1 MLSFLPDHLLYSL
14 PPLHYYP
21 PHRYYESDIDI
32 DIDMPREK
40 HTNSLATV
48 YEDEAASGPQHTTL
62 PTGAQSLD
70 IIRPR
75 PPNTPPPARGLL
87 SESALP
93 TTAVAK
99 RLCYTSIYTNGSP
112 QTTAVKEYLHA
123 LLADKITRNYD
134 TVEFIEKVW
143 GLPREELKEP
153 EHGYKLP
160 VDAVKHY
167 MGATYKKRDTDDG
180 PVYPSVERSA
190 YEPLS
195 EMFWSISEQVGA
207 AYCDRLPGPQAVF
220 VLMRDHILN
229 GHFANLKPDFLFSLL
244 AAFERQSWL
253 LTALCGEL
261 KKSRTS
267 KPATMIVESVDIKKI
282 VNLPR
287 RVRKS
292 NPETPQSSSTPP
304 AVVTETEG
312 PSASVGGKR
321 KAQSMVSHEPPPAAK
336 KSRSRGNDDPSP
348 APVQPRPNKIRS
360 MKRKDGT
367 LPSYPSPTPSVST
380 SSVSTSIKK
389 KSSKGNTITPDEL
402 QIIKYINELGS
413 HGIRSYATGFL
424 IVDYDITLWYI
435 DRMGVVSSSS
445 FNFIEEPH
453 LFVYFVAAVTRAG
466 ASSLGFSSLLK
477 FPDPSPELRLPAQ
490 TFTQYKDVKMVLP
503 TARDIHGNVFE
514 NLDFSIDVE
523 AKGKS
528 TRRIVPTYGAVGRAT
543 IVIPVVASTVTATKI
558 RVCPSEAPKL
568 VAKVSW
574 QVEDRDGEDEIIREI
589 HEKLTADE
597 SRKKFLQNIVSLKL
611 STTRTMEEMEL
622 PRAKMFGLSEPHRV
636 CRILVMHEYLPLTAV
651 ENVSEFKK
659 VFSDVL
665 AGHHAVYETSNVIH
679 RDVSINN
686 IMFYYDKIGNRKKN
700 DSTETMCDWDLAR
713 KIPPPGNEVI
723 RNNLLEAI
731 RAEREFPKDHVRGT
745 PGEAKPTFQQPSGIV
760 VGAEAEKGL
769 RYRTGTGPF
778 IALDILLYNKAPVHL
793 YRHDLES
800 FFWVLVWFVA
810 TFDPKSH
817 SCGVI
822 RTWLSNDLQS
832 IGQSKRALLSNAVG
846 WTNELYASTH
856 PSFKKLTRSIQRLR
870 VSLIYPLYEQY
881 CKAQD
886 EYIAAV
892 DTVEAGDPSEDE
904 DEDEDEDD
912 SCWKTQ
918 KTNAVKGSDEVWE
931 DLQERMGAVVTFRE
945 SILTYESFLKCLH
958 IGLITLA
965 GVEPVSFSLLAF
977 VRLLPNLIHRM
988 VQSAT
993 TAKIEWLGYMEK
1005 SARSGY

>member
-1 MLSFLPDHLLYSL
+1 
-14 PPLHYYP
+14 
-21 PHRYYESDIDI
+21 
-32 DIDMPREK
+32 MPRGK
-40 HTNSLATV
+40 HTNLLATL
-48 YEDEAASGPQHTTL
+48 YEDEAANGPQHTTL

-70 IIRPR
+70 LIRPR
-75 PPNTPPPARGLL
+75 PPNTPPARGLL

-93 TTAVAK
+93 PTPVAQ
-99 RLCYTSIYTNGSP
+99 RLGYTSINKNGSP

-123 LLADKITRNYD
+123 LVADKITRSYD
-134 TVEFIEKVW
+134 TVEFIEDVW

-160 VDAVKHY
+160 IDAVKHY
-167 MGATYKKRDTDDG
+167 MGAAYKKVDTDDG
-180 PVYPSVERSA
+180 PVYPCVERSA

-195 EMFWSISEQVGA
+195 EIFWSISEQIGA
-207 AYCDRLPGPQAVF
+207 AYRVRLPGLYAVF
-220 VLMRDHILN
+220 VLMRDRIMN
-229 GHFANLKPDFLFSLL
+229 GHFANFKPDFLFSFL

-267 KPATMIVESVDIKKI
+267 KPATIVESVDIKKI

-304 AVVTETEG
+304 AVVTESEG

-360 MKRKDGT
+360 MNRKDGT

-380 SSVSTSIKK
+380 SSWATPTKE
-389 KSSKGNTITPDEL
+389 KSSKGSAITPDEL

-445 FNFIEEPH
+445 FNLIEEPH
-453 LFVYFVAAVTRAG
+453 LLVYFVAAVTRAG
-466 ASSLGFSSLLK
+466 ASSLGFSSLLE
-477 FPDPSPELRLPAQ
+477 FPDPSPVLRLPVQ

-503 TARDIHGNVFE
+503 TARDIHGNVLE
-514 NLDFSIDVE
+514 NLDFSIDVD

-528 TRRIVPTYGAVGRAT
+528 TRRIVPTYAAFGRAT

-558 RVCPSEAPKL
+558 CVCPPEDRKL

-589 HEKLTADE
+589 HEKLAADE
-597 SRKKFLQNIVSLKL
+597 SRKNFLQNIVSLLL

-622 PRAKMFGLSEPHRV
+622 PRARMFGLSEPHRV
-636 CRILVMHEYLPLTAV
+636 CRVLVMHEYLPLTAV
-651 ENVSEFKK
+651 KSVKEFGSI
-659 VFSDVL
+659 FADVIY
-665 AGHHAVYETSNVIH
+665 GHHAVYDTSEVLH
-679 RDVSINN
+679 RDVSVNN
-686 IMFYYDKIGNRKKN
+686 IMFYYKN
-700 DSTETMCDWDLAR
+700 NNSGQREVVGVLCDWDLAK
-713 KIPPPGNEVI
+713 KIPSPGNEAI
-723 RNNLLEAI
+723 RDNLLESF
-731 RAEREFPKDHVRGT
+731 RTSKKFPEGHVPAGT
-745 PGEAKPTFQQPSGIV
+745 EQKKPTVQQPSGIV
-760 VGAEAEKGL
+760 GGDQPEKEIDVL

-778 IALDILLYNKAPVHL
+778 IALDILLYNKAPIHL

-810 TFDPKSH
+810 TFKPQSQ

-822 RTWLSNDLQS
+822 RDWLSNDLKS
-832 IGQSKRALLSNAVG
+832 IGETKKALLENGTSWYNAIDC
-846 WTNELYASTH
+846 NASQEYRRLC
-856 PSFKKLTRSIQRLR
+856 KVIDKLRR
-870 VSLIYPLYEQY
+870 SLILPLYKEY
-881 CKAQD
+881 VAAEESYLDAMKAIEEDNDHESPMEISGLRKYATESPSTDQ
-886 EYIAAV
+886 
-892 DTVEAGDPSEDE
+892 TVSDDPTTAWKDFVSKLDVMVEKREA
-904 DEDEDEDD
+904 
-912 SCWKTQ
+912 
-918 KTNAVKGSDEVWE
+918 
-931 DLQERMGAVVTFRE
+931 
-945 SILTYESFLKCLH
+945 ILTFDTFTKC
-958 IGLITLA
+958 
-965 GVEPVSFSLLAF
+965 F
-977 VRLLPNLIHRM
+977 
-988 VQSAT
+988 
-993 TAKIEWLGYMEK
+993 
-1005 SARSGY
+1005 

>member
-21 PHRYYESDIDI
+21 PHRYYEPDI

-40 HTNSLATV
+40 HHHHTNSLATV
-48 YEDEAASGPQHTTL
+48 YEDEPANGPQHTTL
-62 PTGAQSLD
+62 PTGAHSLD
-70 IIRPR
+70 ITRHRPR
-75 PPNTPPPARGLL
+75 NIPPARGLL

-143 GLPREELKEP
+143 GLPREKLKEP

-195 EMFWSISEQVGA
+195 EIFWSISEQVGA

-244 AAFERQSWL
+244 SAVERQSWL

-261 KKSRTS
+261 KKSRIS
-267 KPATMIVESVDIKKI
+267 KPATIVESVDIKKI

-292 NPETPQSSSTPP
+292 TPSKPP
-304 AVVTETEG
+304 VVVTESEG

-348 APVQPRPNKIRS
+348 VPVQPRPNKIRS

-453 LFVYFVAAVTRAG
+453 LLVYFVAAVTRAS

-477 FPDPSPELRLPAQ
+477 FPDPFPELRLPVQ
-490 TFTQYKDVKMVLP
+490 TFTQYKDVKMVFP

-514 NLDFSIDVE
+514 NLDFSIDVD

-574 QVEDRDGEDEIIREI
+574 QAEDRDGEDEIIREI

-636 CRILVMHEYLPLTAV
+636 CRILVMQEYLPLTAV
-651 ENVSEFKK
+651 NSVDEFQN

-665 AGHHAVYETSNVIH
+665 DGHHAVYETSNVLH
-679 RDVSINN
+679 RDVSVNN
-686 IMFYYDKIGNRKKN
+686 IMFYYCMVDGEHRAVGVL
-700 DSTETMCDWDLAR
+700 CDWDLAKKTPR
-713 KIPPPGNEVI
+713 PGNEAI
-723 RNNLLEAI
+723 RDDLLEAI
-731 RAEREFPKDHVRGT
+731 RAEKEFPTDHVRGT
-745 PGEAKPTFQQPSGIV
+745 PGEAKPTVQQPSGV
-760 VGAEAEKGL
+760 VAGAEAEKGL

-778 IALDILLYNKAPVHL
+778 IALDILLYKKAPVHL

-810 TFDPKSH
+810 TFNPVTH
-817 SCGVI
+817 SCGDI
-822 RTWLSNDLQS
+822 LPWLSDDLES
-832 IGQSKRALLSNAVG
+832 IAQSKRALLFDAVE
-846 WTNELYASTH
+846 WSYLFENTH
-856 PSFKKLTRSIQRLR
+856 SSFKELTASIDQLR
-870 VSLIYPLYEQY
+870 DSVIFPLYEQY
-881 CKAQD
+881 LKAREEYMIAVREVETAVSD
-886 EYIAAV
+886 E
-892 DTVEAGDPSEDE
+892 E
-904 DEDEDEDD
+904 EDD
-912 SCWKTQ
+912 DEEEEDDEWEDLRWNTRRTK
-918 KTNAVKGSDEVWE
+918 VVRGSDEVWKE
-931 DLQERMGAVVTFRE
+931 LQKRIDTVVLNRE
-945 SILTYESFLKCLH
+945 SILTFDSFLECL
-958 IGLITLA
+958 
-965 GVEPVSFSLLAF
+965 
-977 VRLLPNLIHRM
+977 
-988 VQSAT
+988 
-993 TAKIEWLGYMEK
+993 
-1005 SARSGY
+1005 